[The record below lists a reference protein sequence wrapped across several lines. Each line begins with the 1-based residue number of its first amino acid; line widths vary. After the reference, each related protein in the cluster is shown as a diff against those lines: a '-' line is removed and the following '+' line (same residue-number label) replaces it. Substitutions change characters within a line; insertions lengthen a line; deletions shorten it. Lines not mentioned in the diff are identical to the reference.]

1 MGRTA
6 GCAGPVGDIMSGD
19 IHRHLSGQR
28 EAIDANLQDMALAVM
43 VSDDQRGAAL
53 VAEVI
58 EQCREVVRWT
68 IYDPAAQPA
77 T

>member
-1 MGRTA
+1 
-6 GCAGPVGDIMSGD
+6 MSGD
-19 IHRHLSGQR
+19 IHRHLGGQR
-28 EAIDANLQDMALAVM
+28 EAIDANLQDMALRVM
-43 VSDDQRGAAL
+43 TSDDARGAAL

-68 IYDPAAQPA
+68 VYDPSAQPP